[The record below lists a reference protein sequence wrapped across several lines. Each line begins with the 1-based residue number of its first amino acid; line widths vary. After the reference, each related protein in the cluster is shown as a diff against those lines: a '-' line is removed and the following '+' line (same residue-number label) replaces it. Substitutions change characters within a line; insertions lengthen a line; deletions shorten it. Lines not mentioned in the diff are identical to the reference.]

1 MTKIRRTR
9 TKACDRC
16 GQGATVLY
24 RVKAHSDG
32 PWQFVCDR
40 CWPNLST
47 GYPNYTYGGTWKARK
62 RH

>member
-9 TKACDRC
+9 TKVCDRC

-24 RVKAHSDG
+24 RVKAHNNG

-40 CWPNLST
+40 CWPNLSAE
-47 GYPNYTYGGTWKARK
+47 YPNYTYGGT
-62 RH
+62 